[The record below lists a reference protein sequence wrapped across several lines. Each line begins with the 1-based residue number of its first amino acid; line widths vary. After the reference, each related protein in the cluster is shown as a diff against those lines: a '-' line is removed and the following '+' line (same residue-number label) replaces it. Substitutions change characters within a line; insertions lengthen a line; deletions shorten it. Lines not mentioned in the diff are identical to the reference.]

1 MASDRKKRV
10 DKVRMDIEAA
20 GRRSRKASSKTA
32 SEAIAEAPLPQAPRP
47 REEKKGTILGKFN
60 AKFQDALQ
68 TSRGDDASGSGVRA
82 PHVPGSDDLA
92 MRRAK
97 SVRSQKMVVPEG
109 VVIEGSFSSATETEI
124 SGRVDGDVTV
134 DGRLALGPSGMVSGS
149 IRVAVCKVEGQVDG
163 KIECGQELELGP
175 TGRLNHD
182 AMAGK
187 RMVVAGK
194 VKGNITCG
202 GQLLLVASANVT
214 GNIRARSVVI
224 EEGAVFNGTCSMSA
238 PNQDSSES

>member
-1 MASDRKKRV
+1 MEIAVTEQRSKK
-10 DKVRMDIEAA
+10 AA
-20 GRRSRKASSKTA
+20 PNAA
-32 SEAIAEAPLPQAPRP
+32 AEAIAETPLPRESPQPQAPP
-47 REEKKGTILGKFN
+47 AREEKKGTILGKFN

-68 TSRGDDASGSGVRA
+68 TSRGDDAPGSGARGL
-82 PHVPGSDDLA
+82 HVPGSDDLA

-109 VVIEGSFSSATETEI
+109 VVIEGSFSSASETEI

-134 DGRLALGPSGMVSGS
+134 DGKLTLGPSALVVGS
-149 IRVAVCKVEGQVDG
+149 VRVAVCKVEGQVDG

-187 RMVVAGK
+187 RMTVAGN

-202 GQLLLVASANVT
+202 GQLLLVASAKVT
-214 GNIRARSVVI
+214 GNIRARSIVI
-224 EEGAVFNGTCSMSA
+224 EEGAIFNGTCSMSG
-238 PNQDSSES
+238 PGQKSSEP